1 MLTDLK
7 IKNLPIPSKRQET
20 PDGKI
25 AGLYLITQPSGARS
39 WALRYRADGLPRKLT
54 IGSFPALGLGQ
65 ARRKALEA
73 LGDVAGGKDP
83 AKAKKAAREA
93 ARAERAADDRRV
105 ARVAELFVERYVK
118 HNVGAS
124 WRAEVERYLKIEILP
139 RIGAKRINDV
149 TKHDILSILDAIVD
163 RGSPVTANRVLAV
176 LRKLFNWAADA
187 RGLILV
193 SPCKGIDAPTAESS
207 RDRVLDDD
215 ELRVA
220 WAGFDSVG
228 GPLAAIAKLLLLTGA
243 RSAEIAEA
251 RWTELDL
258 AARTLTISK
267 ERSKNG
273 VAHEIPLSDA
283 AIRILNALP
292 RIGEK
297 KDGFLFTTTGAKPV
311 SNLSRLR
318 EALRRA
324 ASERGGEDHPDV
336 APTLHDLRRTAASGM
351 AGLGIA
357 PHVVE
362 AVLNHK
368 SGTIR
373 GVAAVYNR
381 YNYAAE
387 KRAALDAWAQRLDAI
402 VNGADLSNIVAMKAR
417 G

>member
-1 MLTDLK
+1 
-7 IKNLPIPSKRQET
+7 
-20 PDGKI
+20 
-25 AGLYLITQPSGARS
+25 
-39 WALRYRADGLPRKLT
+39 LT
-54 IGSFPALGLGQ
+54 IGSFPALGLGE
-65 ARRKALEA
+65 ARRKAQEA
-73 LGDVAGGKDP
+73 LGAIAGGKDP

-93 ARAERAADDRRV
+93 ARAERADDDRRV
-105 ARVAELFVERYVK
+105 AGVAELFVERYVK

-176 LRKLFNWAADA
+176 LRKLFNWATDA

-207 RDRVLDDD
+207 RDRILNDD

-243 RSAEIAEA
+243 RCAEIAEA
-251 RWTELDL
+251 RWHEIDL
-258 AARTLTISK
+258 AAQTLMIAK

-283 AIRILNALP
+283 AAEIIKALP
-292 RIGEK
+292 RIEGRA
-297 KDGFLFTTTGAKPV
+297 GYVFTATGAQPV
-311 SNLSRLR
+311 RNFSRLR
-318 EALRRA
+318 DALRRA
-324 ASERGGEDHPDV
+324 ASKRGGEDHPDV

-362 AVLNHK
+362 AVLNHR
-368 SGTIR
+368 SGTIK

-381 YNYAAE
+381 YSYSAE
-387 KRAALDAWAQRLDAI
+387 KRAALEAWGRYLDTLI
-402 VNGADLSNIVAMKAR
+402 SGAAAANVVELAKAR
-417 G
+417 A